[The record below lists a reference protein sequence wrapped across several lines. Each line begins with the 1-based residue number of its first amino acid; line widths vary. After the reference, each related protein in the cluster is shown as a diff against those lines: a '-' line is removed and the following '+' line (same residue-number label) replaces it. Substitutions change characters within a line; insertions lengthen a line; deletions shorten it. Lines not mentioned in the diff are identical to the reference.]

1 MQRIAFRIKDIFIIG
16 GVVFNPKPLCFPGIF
31 AFFPKLLLLLQ
42 LYLLGGIDVSWA
54 GILLASL
61 FKIIFPNVIDFPFL
75 FVLKTPELN
84 QITKCITQIHNVK
97 NTPIYFIVAGSPVQ
111 SPAQLWVSAANP
123 VATQAPAAGLHS
135 WVCVYMYTTSSS
147 SNCCLPLVPI
157 WRHGWGSQQPLQ
169 HCRPPTALAKDH
181 MVVDA
186 VEPCDLSWADFVF
199 LLPSRPGVVS
209 QFCAWCLAPLHPGHS
224 TFQGTLACEWRSFHT
239 EASSYSLEEVTA
251 ASSVQTAMQGCVQWK
266 C

>member
-1 MQRIAFRIKDIFIIG
+1 MLYLIPNLW
-16 GVVFNPKPLCFPGIF
+16 VFPAIF

-84 QITKCITQIHNVK
+84 QIMKCITQIHNVK
-97 NTPIYFIVAGSPVQ
+97 NTPIYFIVAGSPIQ

-147 SNCCLPLVPI
+147 SNCCLPWSLSGGTAED
-157 WRHGWGSQQPLQ
+157 HNSLCSTADLLQ
-169 HCRPPTALAKDH
+169 HLPRTTWLWMPWNPVTWAEQTLCFSSPPDLELSHNSVLGALH
-181 MVVDA
+181 HYT
-186 VEPCDLSWADFVF
+186 
-199 LLPSRPGVVS
+199 
-209 QFCAWCLAPLHPGHS
+209 QGHS
-224 TFQGTLACEWRSFHT
+224 TFHTLACEWRSFHT